1 MPPWCPAPMH
11 SRLASCRGLSAP
23 PTSVRDLA
31 LNQPRGKAWALVSAL
46 LTSFYPEAGYRVG
59 RFCGGKE
66 ALTPTPACASPGGRD
81 LTLALPSQHQ
91 RSHEDPAA
99 LRFNFYDVV
108 TTGPQ
113 APPALKA
120 LQHRCLAP
128 GWYAVHIERWLAH
141 FAASQVT
148 PRNCPLLRVLS

>member
-1 MPPWCPAPMH
+1 MH
-11 SRLASCRGLSAP
+11 
-23 PTSVRDLA
+23 
-31 LNQPRGKAWALVSAL
+31 QQHGKAWVLASAPVTTVFIL
-46 LTSFYPEAGYRVG
+46 KPTAHEC
-59 RFCGGKE
+59 RFRGVQETHAHGPCRPRGCGSH
-66 ALTPTPACASPGGRD
+66 AAFPL
-81 LTLALPSQHQ
+81 QHQ

-148 PRNCPLLRVLS
+148 SRNRLRVLSGRR